1 MCRRYS
7 PDHEDYWMLL
17 LLHIHRNVPTRQ
29 QHSVASW
36 MSTLLACSHYDCKT
50 ADDSGHRGHCVT

>member
-36 MSTLLACSHYDCKT
+36 MSTLHAATMT
-50 ADDSGHRGHCVT
+50 AKQQTIAVTEVTA